1 MNLKKRTVRRVLS
14 IASLVLCMLLL
25 LTACGTSAKTV
36 SDQNGNCGDGV
47 SYEYNAT
54 TKKLTIKGEGN
65 MKDYASASEVPWH
78 AYRTQI
84 EKIAI
89 DAGVKH
95 IGDYA
100 FYYCTG
106 LKEVGI
112 ASTVLDSIGK
122 NAFWMCSLLEQIA
135 LPESVTA
142 IGDGAF
148 AYCTQLEM
156 FTVSALSSLGTGAF
170 VGCTHL
176 KSVSIGGTLT
186 EIPSKTFMNCTAL
199 TSVAYPETVD
209 ADVEA
214 LKASGVFDNVPMDK
228 VTFAVVKESASLTV
242 EYVTKDGDKETVIE
256 TKVLGTYKKGESVTV
271 APVVLDGY
279 ILADGEKTV
288 TVVMP
293 GMDYTVKFFY
303 TKNAVEETTESVETT
318 APAETGSNSGTNT
331 KPAEKTPVI
340 FLVVLV
346 VLVAAIAVGAVLLV
360 RSNNSI
366 TKDSQTV
373 RKNGDDKNK
382 KNKKK

>member
-1 MNLKKRTVRRVLS
+1 
-14 IASLVLCMLLL
+14 MLLL
-25 LTACGTSAKTV
+25 LTACGTPAASVTDRDG
-36 SDQNGNCGDGV
+36 SCGDGV

-54 TKKLTIKGEGN
+54 TKKLTIKGEGS

-89 DAGVKH
+89 DSGVKH

-122 NAFWMCSLLEQIA
+122 NAFWMCSLLSEIT
-135 LPESVTA
+135 LPESVA
-142 IGDGAF
+142 VIGDGAF

-156 FTVSALSSLGTGAF
+156 FTVSALSSLGMGAF

-186 EIPSKTFMNCTAL
+186 EIPPKTFMNCTAL
-199 TSVAYPETVD
+199 TSVVYPETVT

-214 LKASGVFDNVPMDK
+214 LKASDAFTNVPMDK

-242 EYVTKDGDKETVIE
+242 EYVTKDGDQETVIDS
-256 TKVLGTYKKGESVTV
+256 KVLGTYKKGESVTV
-271 APVVLDGY
+271 EPAVLEGY
-279 ILADGEKTV
+279 TLKDGEKTV

-303 TKNAVEETTESVETT
+303 TKNAAEETTESVETT

-331 KPAEKTPVI
+331 KPEEKTPVI

-346 VLVAAIAVGAVLLV
+346 VLLAAIAVGAVLLV

-373 RKNGDDKNK
+373 RKNGDDKKGKNRK
-382 KNKKK
+382 K

>member
-14 IASLVLCMLLL
+14 IASLMLCVLLL
-25 LTACGTSAKTV
+25 LTACGTSAASV
-36 SDQNGNCGDGV
+36 SDQNGNCGDGM

-54 TKKLTIKGEGN
+54 TKKLTITGEGN

-89 DAGVKH
+89 GEGVKH

-100 FYYCTG
+100 FYYCTS

-112 ASTVLDSIGK
+112 GSSALASIGK
-122 NAFWMCSLLEQIA
+122 NAFWMCSVLDEIN
-135 LPESVTA
+135 LPDSVA
-142 IGDGAF
+142 VIGEGAF
-148 AYCTQLEM
+148 AYCAQLEM
-156 FTVSALSSLGTGAF
+156 FTVSALSSLGTSAF
-170 VGCTHL
+170 TGCSRL
-176 KSVSIGGTLT
+176 KNVSIGGTLT
-186 EIPSKTFMNCTAL
+186 EIPEKAFMNCTAL
-199 TSVAYPETVD
+199 VSVAYPETVIAD
-209 ADVEA
+209 AEA
-214 LKASGVFDNVPMDK
+214 LKASDAFANVDVDK
-228 VTFAVVKESASLTV
+228 VAFAVVKESAVLTV

-271 APVVLDGY
+271 APAVLDGY

-288 TVVMP
+288 TVIVP
-293 GMDYTVKFFY
+293 GMDYTVKFLY
-303 TKNAVEETTESVETT
+303 TKNAVEEAPETS
-318 APAETGSNSGTNT
+318 APAETESGAADTT
-331 KPAEKTPVI
+331 ETEPEEKTPVI

-382 KNKKK
+382 KNRKK